1 MKAVFSARW
10 VSLVAVVFSA
20 VGAVLMFIVGG
31 VTTIQAVGAYLGTGD
46 YKAFSSDAALEATVD
61 VVTAL
66 DQFLLGLVLLVFAFG
81 IYSLFISTE
90 TDEERVRIGA
100 PDWLRV
106 TSVSELKIKL
116 LETVSVLLAVLFLK
130 GILQGSADAPI
141 EWSALVVPLA
151 VALFALTVWLIRT
164 SESR

>member
-1 MKAVFSARW
+1 M
-10 VSLVAVVFSA
+10 
-20 VGAVLMFIVGG
+20 
-31 VTTIQAVGAYLGTGD
+31 
-46 YKAFSSDAALEATVD
+46 
-61 VVTAL
+61 
-66 DQFLLGLVLLVFAFG
+66 LLVFAFG

>member
-20 VGAVLMFIVGG
+20 VGAVLMFIAGG
-31 VTTIQAVGAYLGTGD
+31 VTSIQAVGAYLGTGD

>member
-1 MKAVFSARW
+1 MKTVFSARW

-31 VTTIQAVGAYLGTGD
+31 VTTIQSVGAYLGTGEHE
-46 YKAFSSDAALEATVD
+46 AFTSDAALEATVD

-81 IYSLFISTE
+81 IYSLFLSTE
-90 TDEERVRIGA
+90 TEEERERIGA
-100 PDWLRV
+100 PAWLQV

-130 GILQGSADAPI
+130 GILKGPADASI
-141 EWSALVVPLA
+141 EWSSLVVPLA
-151 VALFALTVWLIRT
+151 VALFAVTVWLIRT
-164 SESR
+164 SKQH

>member
-20 VGAVLMFIVGG
+20 VGAVLMFIAGG